1 MLPTF
6 ASQEMKHL
14 GTAPQL
20 APKPPW
26 PPRPP
31 PTSQH
36 PDGGGGAVPEPEN
49 PPRAAVPAEPTPMT
63 PAVAAVAAKTTE
75 QQPDEGPDN
84 VGQGNAADGERP
96 DGAVKQDE
104 ADVKTETV
112 TDEKPGDSKGPEDV
126 DNVDEKTEDQQKQE
140 GKDTDQEM
148 GPMAPGGGPF
158 RRVSPTHSVKT
169 IDPDAGRNRK
179 KMRDMFL
186 YSF

>member
-1 MLPTF
+1 M
-6 ASQEMKHL
+6 S
-14 GTAPQL
+14 TAPQL
-20 APKPPW
+20 APKPPQ
-26 PPRPP
+26 PP
-31 PTSQH
+31 PTSPH
-36 PDGGGGAVPEPEN
+36 PDGGGGGAGPEPAN

-75 QQPDEGPDN
+75 QQPDEGPDNN

-148 GPMAPGGGPF
+148 GIMAPGGGPF
-158 RRVSPTHSVKT
+158 RRASPTHSVKT
-169 IDPDAGRNRK
+169 IDL
-179 KMRDMFL
+179 FL
-186 YSF
+186 QVSDRF